1 MIAACRL
8 VCVLVWLALD
18 PALAAISVVNGEPA
32 QRNGNGDLTLN
43 TPAATAS
50 GDVLIAHVVAK
61 SGASITLPPGWVRIV
76 PASASGSDFQQNIYA
91 LNLGGNSP
99 QASYSWGI
107 ASNGGNR
114 AAGVIYAVRGAANV
128 DCSGGNTVSCAGST
142 QAPGANNWWIGA
154 PQVST
159 DFPAGSLR
167 MALFGVNN
175 GSGLAINTGYNGKT
189 ATTGASLNTGSGTS
203 GVSLAGMYYLR
214 ADNDPATSSY
224 DGLSASPL
232 IGASNVGS
240 TLILRAAPALALTC
254 VSDNFNRSNLGD
266 DWVSVRVAGT
276 FTPSIVGNRLRL
288 TTADANQS
296 TGVSF
301 QRLFPAADNFI
312 QLTYRYYGYGGS
324 GADGIAVIL
333 SDAGITPQP
342 GGFGGSLGYAPKAPT
357 PGFAG
362 GWLGVGLDEYGNFSN
377 QNDSGPCAP
386 GVTPCATSRV
396 QQSVSIR
403 GSAPNYYWLR
413 GTATLNP
420 TVSNTS
426 SSNHLYRI
434 TIDSRVSGQTLV
446 SVERDTTGSGN
457 SYATLIGAFNAMTA
471 SGQAAVPENLVLSF
485 TGSTGGSTNN
495 HEIDDLQ
502 ICAQRMSGMQAQI
515 DHFRFSLS
523 STPLT
528 CTPAEIFVQ
537 ACMDANCS
545 TTYSGEVTA
554 TLTPGGWVGGNTQT
568 FAGSG
573 ATLQL
578 ANPSATAV
586 TVGVSG
592 STPPTKAFSQTQC
605 AFGGAT
611 YSTNCNLVFAD
622 AGLLVNIPTLTA
634 GIGNNMTVAAV
645 RASDNALQC
654 VPAFASVS
662 RSVKFWS
669 NYSNPGT
676 GTLPVKLGS
685 SGTAVS
691 ISSTV
696 LPGSSTTGTAMTLA
710 FDASGRATV
719 PIQYDDAGRVLL
731 NARYDGSAATNDA
744 GLVMTGSSA
753 FVAVPH
759 ALCVDSPDAN
769 WQCSSSDTAA
779 LQNPANC
786 SVFRQAGANFNLRVT
801 GKAYSG
807 SLSDICAMPTTP
819 NYQQSNIPLTGAVVA
834 PAGGDNG
841 GLSAAAISITNGG
854 TATVSVTQREVG
866 VFTFKATPT
875 AGSYLMGQTVPEG
888 SGVFGRFIPAG
899 FTLGASPLLNRVAA
913 SCSTPADF
921 TYLGEQLGSDFTL
934 SAVNLAGGP
943 TRNYRDAFARL
954 NLAPVASA
962 GSNGLAFGAQDG
974 STLLNSRLSATCS
987 SCPPFANGMTALQT
1001 RLAVGRAAGGA
1012 IDGPFAAACFGLV
1025 ATDADGVGMRT
1036 PDFSWDLAGSADG
1049 VSLGTTRLVFGRL
1062 RVDNAYG
1069 SALLPLPVPV
1079 RAQAWGGSSFINHSA
1094 DSCSPIQVPVTIAV
1108 NAGTFPAL
1116 SCNGGVGLYGSLGGV
1131 VASAGSVAAGST
1143 VRLVNGGLLL
1153 TLSKPADPAG
1163 GYLDL
1168 VLAAP
1173 EYLKFDW
1180 DGVDQSLP
1188 GCSTPGDGLLHDDN
1202 PRARIRFGVKT
1213 NQGVIHQREVY

>member
-1 MIAACRL
+1 MNYFRKFILLLCLLLGGAAQ
-8 VCVLVWLALD
+8 
-18 PALAAISVVNGEPA
+18 AAISVFPGAGVGIT
-32 QRNGNGDLTLN
+32 GNGALAPQTPSGTL
-43 TPAATAS
+43 A
-50 GDVLIAHVVAK
+50 GDVLIAQVVAK
-61 SGASITLPPGWVRIV
+61 
-76 PASASGSDFQQNIYA
+76 ASANITAPAGWTQVNAASVSQNGIQQRIYF
-91 LNLGGNSP
+91 LNLSAAP
-99 QASYSWGI
+99 AASYTWTLSG
-107 ASNGGNR
+107 NGSNR
-114 AAGVIYAVRGAANV
+114 AAALLFALRGANVANCGTASTSV
-128 DCSGGNTVSCAGST
+128 CAGSN
-142 QAPGANNWWIGA
+142 QAGGGNQAIA
-154 PQVST
+154 PNVQSQPPT
-159 DFPAGSLR
+159 YPAGSLR
-167 MALFGVNN
+167 MAFFAVNN
-175 GSGLAINTGYNGKT
+175 GNVFVYPNLENGATYSPYLYTGGGTAGVGLD
-189 ATTGASLNTGSGTS
+189 GS
-203 GVSLAGMYYLR
+203 YYLMPGESDGGQQT
-214 ADNDPATSSY
+214 A
-224 DGLSASPL
+224 GLS
-232 IGASNVGS
+232 SNANNIGS
-240 TLILRAAPALALTC
+240 TFVITALPGAALTC
-254 VSDNFNRSNLGD
+254 VTDNFNRSSLGD

-288 TTADANQS
+288 TTTATNQS

-386 GVTPCATSRV
+386 GVTPCATGRV

-537 ACMDANCS
+537 ACMDASCS
-545 TTYSGEVTA
+545 TTYNGDVTA

-568 FAGSG
+568 FAGTG
-573 ATLQL
+573 ATLRL
-578 ANPSATAV
+578 ANPSASTV

-592 STPPTKAFSQTQC
+592 STPSIKAFSQTLC
-605 AFGGAT
+605 AFGGGAF
-611 YSTNCNLVFAD
+611 STNCNLTFAD
-622 AGLLVNIPTLTA
+622 AGLLFNVPAQVSGVTSAPITITA
-634 GIGNNMTVAAV
+634 AKTDDVT
-645 RASDNALQC
+645 RRC
-654 VPAFASVS
+654 VPAFANVT
-662 RSVKFWS
+662 RNVGFWS
-669 NYSNPGT
+669 GYVDPGT
-676 GTLPVKLGS
+676 GTLPLVVNGS
-685 SGTAVS
+685 NIAGASPGTLRA
-691 ISSTV
+691 
-696 LPGSSTTGTAMTLA
+696 LN
-710 FDASGRATV
+710 FDANGQAQASITLNY
-719 PIQYDDAGRVLL
+719 PDAGRISLS
-731 NARYDGSAATNDA
+731 ARYQGSAATGDA
-744 GLVMTGSSA
+744 GLAMTGSST
-753 FVAVPH
+753 FVVVPH

-769 WQCSSSDTAA
+769 WQCSSSDPAA

-801 GKAYSG
+801 GKAFSVG
-807 SLSDICAMPTTP
+807 VADVCSLPTTP
-819 NYQQSNIPLTGAVVA
+819 NFRHAGIVLGSSVLA
-834 PAGGDNG
+834 PSAGDAGV
-841 GLSAAAISITNGG
+841 LAATSLGIAAGG
-854 TATVSVTQREVG
+854 TASVTQRQSEVG
-866 VFTFKATPT
+866 VFRFTATPPANAYHGASAP
-875 AGSYLMGQTVPEG
+875 AGSA
-888 SGVFGRFIPAG
+888 VFGRFIPAG
-899 FTLGASPLLNRVAA
+899 FTLGASPLVNRVAA

-954 NLAPVASA
+954 NLVPVTSA

-1001 RLAVGRAAGGA
+1001 RLDVSRAPGSV
-1012 IDGPFAAACFGLV
+1012 IDGPFAAARFGLV

-1036 PDFSWDLAGSADG
+1036 PDFSWDLVGSADG

-1079 RAQAWGGSSFINHSA
+1079 RAQIWGGSSFINHSV

-1131 VASAGSVAAGST
+1131 LASAGSVGPGST
-1143 VRLVNGGLLL
+1143 ARLVNGGLLL

-1168 VLAAP
+1168 VLTAP

>member
-1 MIAACRL
+1 MNYFRKFILLLCLLLGGAAQ
-8 VCVLVWLALD
+8 
-18 PALAAISVVNGEPA
+18 AAISVLPGTAESRSGDGSVTPEPA
-32 QRNGNGDLTLN
+32 AGTQ
-43 TPAATAS
+43 A
-50 GDVLIAHVVAK
+50 GDVLIAQVVTK
-61 SGASITLPPGWVRIV
+61 SWASIGAPSGWAEIAAASRSEGGIQQRI
-76 PASASGSDFQQNIYA
+76 YY
-91 LNLGGNSP
+91 LNLSAAPAGSYTWTIGDNSP
-99 QASYSWGI
+99 NSTAV
-107 ASNGGNR
+107 
-114 AAGVIYAVRGAANV
+114 VIYTVRGAQAA
-128 DCSGGNTVSCAGST
+128 DCAAASTVNCAGSY
-142 QAPGANNWWIGA
+142 QAGDGNQIIA
-154 PQVST
+154 PNINSQPPT
-159 DFPAGSLR
+159 YPAGSLR
-167 MALFGVNN
+167 MAFF
-175 GSGLAINTGYNGKT
+175 
-189 ATTGASLNTGSGTS
+189 
-203 GVSLAGMYYLR
+203 
-214 ADNDPATSSY
+214 
-224 DGLSASPL
+224 
-232 IGASNVGS
+232 ASNSGS
-240 TLILRAAPALALTC
+240 TTIAPALQDGATAGVYLRPGTGSTGVGIHGSYNLLASESNGGQQSAALGGNVNNIGSTFVLRGLPLPQLTC
-254 VSDNFNRSNLGD
+254 VSDNFNRSSLGD

-377 QNDSGPCAP
+377 RNDSGPCAP
-386 GVTPCATSRV
+386 GVTPCATSRI
-396 QQSVSIR
+396 QQSIGIR

-413 GTATLNP
+413 GTSTLNP
-420 TVSNTS
+420 TVSNTAG
-426 SSNHLYRI
+426 HLYRL
-434 TIDSRVSGQTLV
+434 TIDSRVAGQTLV

-457 SYATLIGAFNAMTA
+457 NYATLIGAFNAMTA
-471 SGQAAVPENLVLSF
+471 SGQAAVPEELVLSF

-545 TTYSGEVTA
+545 TTYNGDVTA

-568 FAGSG
+568 FAGTG
-573 ATLQL
+573 ATLRL
-578 ANPSATAV
+578 ANPSASTV

-592 STPPTKAFSQTQC
+592 STPSIKAFSQTLC

-611 YSTNCNLVFAD
+611 FSTNCNLAFAD
-622 AGLLVNIPTLTA
+622 AGLLFNVPAQISGVPSVPITITA
-634 GIGNNMTVAAV
+634 AKTDDVT
-645 RASDNALQC
+645 RRC
-654 VPAFASVS
+654 VPAFASVT
-662 RSVKFWS
+662 RNVGFWTT
-669 NYSNPGT
+669 YVDPGT
-676 GTLPVKLGS
+676 GTLPLAVNGS
-685 SGTAVS
+685 NIAGASPGT
-691 ISSTV
+691 SSA
-696 LPGSSTTGTAMTLA
+696 LS
-710 FDASGRATV
+710 FDAYGQARITLNY
-719 PIQYDDAGRVLL
+719 PDAGRISLS
-731 NARYDGSAATNDA
+731 ARYQGSAATGDA
-744 GLVMTGSSA
+744 GLAMTGSST
-753 FVAVPH
+753 FVVVPH

-769 WQCSSSDTAA
+769 WQCSSSDPAA

-786 SVFRQAGANFNLRVT
+786 SVFRQAGENFNLRVT
-801 GKAYSG
+801 GKAFSAG
-807 SLSDICAMPTTP
+807 VADVCSLPTTP
-819 NYQQSNIPLTGAVVA
+819 NFRHAGIVLGSSVLA
-834 PAGGDNG
+834 PSAGDAGV
-841 GLSAAAISITNGG
+841 LAATSLGITAGG
-854 TATVSVTQREVG
+854 TASVTQRQSEVG
-866 VFTFKATPT
+866 VFRFTATPPANAYHGASAP
-875 AGSYLMGQTVPEG
+875 AGSA
-888 SGVFGRFIPAG
+888 VFGRFIPAG
-899 FTLGASPLLNRVAA
+899 FTLGASPLVNRVEA

-954 NLAPVASA
+954 NLVPVTTA

-1001 RLAVGRAAGGA
+1001 RLAVGRAAGGV
-1012 IDGPFAAACFGLV
+1012 IDGPFAAARFGLV

-1069 SALLPLPVPV
+1069 SSLLSLPVPV
-1079 RAQAWGGSSFINHSA
+1079 RAQAWGGSSFINHNA

-1131 VASAGSVAAGST
+1131 LASAGSVAAGST
-1143 VRLVNGGLLL
+1143 ARLLNGGLLL

-1173 EYLKFDW
+1173 DYLKFDW